1 MILLGK
7 KKNKKKNNMD
17 IKQPPIQKPRIVP
30 ADKEETAKLLMTW
43 AKRHGKLH
51 TFKIATYLMMEIR
64 VKDGLQPSINDV
76 IHNFY
81 QSTQTEIEFV
91 RTMEI
96 WKRFIQENGNT
107 WRQVQMHRHP
117 NAYVNN

>member
-1 MILLGK
+1 MG
-7 KKNKKKNNMD
+7 
-17 IKQPPIQKPRIVP
+17 IKLPPIQKPRIVP

-43 AKRHGKLH
+43 AKKHNKIH
-51 TFKIATYLMMEIR
+51 IFKMATYMMMEIR

-76 IHNFY
+76 IHKFY
-81 QSTQTEIEFV
+81 QSTQTEMEFV

-107 WRQVQMHRHP
+107 WRQIQMHRHP
-117 NAYVNN
+117 NDYVNN

>member
-1 MILLGK
+1 
-7 KKNKKKNNMD
+7 MD
-17 IKQPPIQKPRIVP
+17 TKLPPKQKHRIVP

-43 AKRHGKLH
+43 AKRHGKLN

-64 VKDGLQPSINDV
+64 VKDGLKPSINDV

-81 QSTQTEIEFV
+81 KSTQTEENFIK
-91 RTMEI
+91 TMEI

-107 WRQVQMHRHP
+107 WRQVQIHKHT
-117 NAYVNN
+117 NTSVND

>member
-1 MILLGK
+1 
-7 KKNKKKNNMD
+7 MD
-17 IKQPPIQKPRIVP
+17 TKLPPIQKPRIVP

-43 AKRHGKLH
+43 AKRHRKFH
-51 TFKIATYLMMEIR
+51 IFKIATYLMMEIR

>member
-1 MILLGK
+1 MS
-7 KKNKKKNNMD
+7 
-17 IKQPPIQKPRIVP
+17 IKLPPIQKPRIVP

-51 TFKIATYLMMEIR
+51 TFKIATYIMMEIR
-64 VKDGLQPSINDV
+64 AKDGLPSSINEV
-76 IHNFY
+76 IHGFY

-91 RTMEI
+91 KTMEI

-107 WRQVQMHRHP
+107 LRQVQMHKHT
-117 NAYVNN
+117 NTCINN

>member
-1 MILLGK
+1 
-7 KKNKKKNNMD
+7 
-17 IKQPPIQKPRIVP
+17 
-30 ADKEETAKLLMTW
+30 
-43 AKRHGKLH
+43 
-51 TFKIATYLMMEIR
+51 MMEIR